1 MANSFFQTIPSA
13 VKKFL
18 LRSIVFFIIWKLIY
32 HLVLYPIRV
41 PDKQLTHITAVITKE
56 MIQFHYPNDKLNI
69 EEINYPS
76 PKENLL
82 KNNKKIVGIADGC
95 NGLELYILYIG
106 FLACFPSN
114 KKRLFA
120 YAITGIV
127 LIFVLNNIRSYVIT
141 LLNIHN
147 SSFTDVAH
155 HYFFKIFIYAVMFLL
170 WVKYTKPKLKDE

>member
-82 KNNKKIVGIADGC
+82 KNN
-95 NGLELYILYIG
+95 
-106 FLACFPSN
+106 
-114 KKRLFA
+114 
-120 YAITGIV
+120 
-127 LIFVLNNIRSYVIT
+127 
-141 LLNIHN
+141 
-147 SSFTDVAH
+147 
-155 HYFFKIFIYAVMFLL
+155 
-170 WVKYTKPKLKDE
+170 